1 MTQKHLHRKNMRI
14 LLFKIGFIVTIS
26 ILSCTPRNKNG
37 NKLAI
42 FSISERLDL
51 GRINK
56 ILKIDKYISI
66 PQDQELIKGV
76 AELMDSVSKNN
87 FHNLKIEVL
96 GIDTESN
103 FKVLKINLKENPGF
117 VIPDSLGKY
126 HSWYDYFQGTDG
138 GQETTMILTESAL
151 QKQFKGDW
159 VDAVEFYYQGEKI
172 GEWDHINLS
181 GLIKRK

>member
-1 MTQKHLHRKNMRI
+1 MRI
-14 LLFKIGFIVTIS
+14 LLFKIGFYSLVTIS
-26 ILSCTPRNKNG
+26 ILSCTPHNKNV

-42 FSISERLDL
+42 FSITEKSDS
-51 GRINK
+51 GSFSK
-56 ILKIDKYISI
+56 IPKIDKYISI
-66 PQDQELIKGV
+66 PQDQDLIKEI

-96 GIDTESN
+96 GINTTESN

-138 GQETTMILTESAL
+138 GQETTIILTESTL
-151 QKQFKGDW
+151 QKQFKGSW
-159 VDAVEFYYQGEKI
+159 VDAVEFYYQGEKM
-172 GEWDHINLS
+172 GDWDHINLS
-181 GLIKRK
+181 GLITRK